1 MANLQIRKLHRK
13 FAPILFL
20 PLLITALTGVFY
32 RVARSWFGLSD
43 ELGEN
48 VLALHEG
55 KFLGE
60 PLVPF
65 YVLFLGLGLLAMIV
79 TGLMMFKQRKQ
90 KAITASGKL
99 NFRLLHSFLAPI
111 LFLPLLISAT
121 TGIAYRLGETGL
133 GLSEEQIEILMD
145 IHQGNYLGSFLRVI
159 YVLLVG
165 FGLLGILVTGIQMT
179 GLFRKRSVN

>member
-1 MANLQIRKLHRK
+1 MANFPIRKLHRK

-20 PLLITALTGVFY
+20 PLLLSALTGIFY
-32 RVARSWFGLSD
+32 RIARSWFGLSD

-48 VLALHEG
+48 VLALHQG

-65 YVLFLGLGLLAMIV
+65 YILLIGSGLLAMII

-90 KAITASGKL
+90 KPITSGKL
-99 NFRLLHSFLAPI
+99 NFRLLHGFLAPI
-111 LFLPLLISAT
+111 LLLPLLISAI
-121 TGIAYRLGETGL
+121 TGIGYSLGENWF
-133 GLSEEQIEILMD
+133 GLSDEQVEILMD
-145 IHQGNYLGSFLRVI
+145 IHQGNYLGSSLRVI

-165 FGLLGILVTGIQMT
+165 LGLLAILVTGIEMT
-179 GLFRKRSVN
+179 GLLRKRSVN